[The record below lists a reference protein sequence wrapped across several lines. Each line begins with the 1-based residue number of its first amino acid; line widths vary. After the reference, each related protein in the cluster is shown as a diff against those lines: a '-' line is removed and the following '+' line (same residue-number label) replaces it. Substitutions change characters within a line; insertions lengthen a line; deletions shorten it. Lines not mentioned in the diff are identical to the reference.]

1 MPRCQVE
8 SSRMMHSDR
17 KFSSLPLSVSN
28 WASIASSALASVARR
43 SSFRRLSFSASSVA
57 RGWSF
62 VRKSSTTSLA
72 MSIRPAALIRGAR
85 RKPTSVAVGARFD
98 GICATCMRARRPG
111 WTGLRSSRRP
121 SVAMTRFSPSRG
133 TESAMV
139 AMATSFK
146 KEGIRLRLRRRRCA
160 SGSSVVS
167 AADSSNA

>member
-1 MPRCQVE
+1 
-8 SSRMMHSDR
+8 MHSAR
-17 KFSSLPLSVSN
+17 KSAEVPFSVAS
-28 WASIASSALASVARR
+28 WASIASSAFASVARR
-43 SSFRRLSFSASSVA
+43 SSLRRLSFSASSVA

-72 MSIRPAALIRGAR
+72 ISIRPAALIRGAR

-98 GICATCMRARRPG
+98 GICAICIRARRPG

-121 SVAMTRFSPSRG
+121 SAAMTRFSPLRG
-133 TESAMV
+133 TESATV

-146 KEGIRLRLRRRRCA
+146 KEGIRLRLTRRRCA
-160 SGSSVVS
+160 SGSSAAS